1 MNIWGPSDLD
11 FLLGAMRSFIPRK
24 SMLHAHSF
32 GLDQSNDATSSSPRA
47 KDGSLDNAIVLIDDE
62 VVRISAMFV
71 RPTNPKISVDSDPGE
86 FLRPGDL
93 AVVYVCELPEV
104 KGKFDPVKAAS
115 LGLRPGPKYRDLQ
128 LGKSVKSDSL
138 DIMVFPLFI
147 NLFCLSF
154 FKRFR

>member
-24 SMLHAHSF
+24 AMLHAHSF
-32 GLDQSNDATSSSPRA
+32 GLDQSNNATSLSPRA
-47 KDGSLDNAIVLIDDE
+47 KDGNSDDAIVLIDDE

-71 RPTNPKISVDSDPGE
+71 RPINHKIGLDSDRGE
-86 FLRPGDL
+86 FLRPGDM
-93 AVVYVCELPEV
+93 AVVYACELPEV

-138 DIMVFPLFI
+138 DIMVIFI
-147 NLFCLSF
+147 FNLFLCVLSSEI
-154 FKRFR
+154 

>member
-32 GLDQSNDATSSSPRA
+32 GLDQSNDAMSSSLRA

-71 RPTNPKISVDSDPGE
+71 RPTNPKISVDSDLGE

-147 NLFCLSF
+147 HLFCLSF